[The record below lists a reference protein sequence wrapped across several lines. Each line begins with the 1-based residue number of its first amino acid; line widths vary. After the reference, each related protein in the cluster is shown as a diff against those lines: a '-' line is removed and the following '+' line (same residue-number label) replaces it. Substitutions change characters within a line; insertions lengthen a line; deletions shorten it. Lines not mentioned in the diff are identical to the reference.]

1 MLPAGYQYWRRLLS
15 AGTRWAVQSGGIGV
29 IAAVTLIFFFLLYV
43 VAPLFRAP
51 KLHAGTDYPVPAAP
65 AAAAAGTLHYLV
77 EEYREIGLRITA
89 GGDAIFFRAG
99 DGAVLETLSL
109 LPRGAAPVTAFAA
122 GNPAH
127 GGFVLGL
134 ADGGGVAARAE
145 FETRYA
151 ADGKRRIVPRIVFPL
166 GRAPLPLDPEGR
178 ALSGLGLQAD
188 GERFL
193 ILART
198 ADGRLLLHSYAREE
212 DAPGLEEAGFA
223 RDAGG
228 LLPPGRAAAPSHLL
242 LGADYRY
249 AYAAD
254 GDGRL
259 DFYHIGDVA
268 APRLVQS
275 VRVVEEGA
283 KLAAMTLLGGGV
295 SLVLGDDRGRLAQ
308 WAPAHI
314 PAPGADHSQAAP
326 SRALSLVRL
335 RDFEPLGA
343 AIGVIGA
350 EHYRRVFAA
359 AAANGELAFYHATSG
374 RTLMRRP
381 RLRGAP
387 GRMAFSPRADAL
399 LLEEAPG
406 RLHFLAPEIAHPEFS
421 WRSTWGKVWYEG
433 RPAPARVWQSSSG
446 SGDFEPK
453 FSLAPLAFGTLKAAL
468 YAMLFSL
475 PIAILAAIYTAYF
488 MHPALRGAVKPCIE
502 IMEALPTVILG
513 FLAGLWLA
521 PIAER
526 YLPAFLLAPF
536 LILGL
541 VFAACWAWRLLPVRI
556 RDCVPEGWEALL
568 LIPVVVSG
576 AALAFACSGAL
587 EDWAFAG
594 NMPLWLS
601 RELGVDFNQ
610 RNSLVVG
617 IAMGF
622 AVIPT
627 VFSISEDAIYGVPR
641 HLTIASLALGASR
654 WQTIRRVV
662 LLTAAPGIFSAV
674 MLGLGRAVGETMIVV
689 MATGNT
695 AIMDLNLFQG
705 LRAMSA
711 NIAIEMPESEVGGT
725 HYRILFLS
733 ALVLFVMTFAL
744 NSAAEIVRQRF
755 RARYGRL

>member
-1 MLPAGYQYWRRLLS
+1 MLPAGYQYRRRLLS
-15 AGTRWAVQSGGIGV
+15 VGARWAVQSGGIGV
-29 IAAVTLIFFFLLYV
+29 IGAVTLIFFFLLYAV
-43 VAPLFRAP
+43 LPLFRAP
-51 KLHAGTDYPVPAAP
+51 KLHARTDYPVPAA
-65 AAAAAGTLHYLV
+65 AGAAAAGTLHYLI
-77 EEYREIGLRITA
+77 EEYREIGLRITDS
-89 GGDAIFFRAG
+89 GGAIFFRAG

-109 LPRGAAPVTAFAA
+109 LPEGAAPVTAFAA

-151 ADGKRRIVPRIVFPL
+151 ADGKRRVVPRIVFPL

-178 ALSGLGLQAD
+178 ALTGLGLQAD
-188 GERFL
+188 GERFV

-198 ADGRLLLHSYAREE
+198 ADERLLLHSYLREE
-212 DAPGLEEAGFA
+212 GGLGLEEEAGFA
-223 RDAGG
+223 REAGG

-242 LGADYRY
+242 LGGDYRY

-275 VRVVEEGA
+275 VRVVEGDA

-314 PAPGADHSQAAP
+314 PATGADHAAAP
-326 SRALSLVRL
+326 ERVLSLVRL
-335 RDFEPLGA
+335 RDYEPLGA
-343 AIGVIGA
+343 AIGAIGA

-359 AAANGELAFYHATSG
+359 AAANGELGLYHATSG
-374 RTLMRRP
+374 RTLLRRP
-381 RLRGAP
+381 QLRGAP

-406 RLHFLAPEIAHPEFS
+406 RLRFLAPEIAHPEFS

-433 RPAPARVWQSSSG
+433 RPAPVRVWQSSSG

-521 PIAER
+521 PLAER

-541 VFAACWAWRLLPVRI
+541 VFAAYWAWRLLPVRI

-568 LIPVVVSG
+568 LIPVVVL
-576 AALAFACSGAL
+576 ATALAFACSGAL

-601 RELGVDFNQ
+601 SELGVDFSQ

-641 HLTIASLALGASR
+641 HLTIGSLALGASR

-744 NSAAEIVRQRF
+744 NGAAEIVRQRF